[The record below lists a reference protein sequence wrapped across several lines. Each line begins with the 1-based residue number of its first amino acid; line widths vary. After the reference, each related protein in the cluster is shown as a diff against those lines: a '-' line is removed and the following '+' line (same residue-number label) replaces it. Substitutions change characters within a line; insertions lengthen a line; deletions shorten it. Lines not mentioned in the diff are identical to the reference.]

1 MHIAWAS
8 DDAKLTTVL
17 VRRNV
22 KARVPVK
29 RLEFIWQIRSFHVG
43 SYSNGRQKKN
53 TTTIKSCPMSQQY
66 FGEEILRTQPEDNTQ
81 K

>member
-43 SYSNGRQKKN
+43 SYSNVDKKN
-53 TTTIKSCPMSQQY
+53 S
-66 FGEEILRTQPEDNTQ
+66 
-81 K
+81 

>member
-43 SYSNGRQKKN
+43 SYSNGRQKKTVN
-53 TTTIKSCPMSQQY
+53 ALQQSRVVPCPSSTLEKR
-66 FGEEILRTQPEDNTQ
+66 F
-81 K
+81 